1 MSRRA
6 VGQPDAPGLHERIKQ
21 PHRAAG
27 GRSRTD
33 WPVNHPAGERPQLAP
48 PIIDTGVLGWMR
60 KNLFSSW
67 GNGITTVVLV
77 IVAGSILA
85 NFLNWAVV
93 NAVWTAPTGQDCRGH
108 GACWALIH
116 EKYRYIFFGS
126 FPYEQQWRPL
136 FAILAMLAMLVLS
149 SDRRNWNARLL
160 WIWGIGSFVA
170 FLLMFGQIHISIS
183 LILFVALGVGGLGML
198 MRSAAG
204 TPAEGNGWRGPA
216 ALRAGRFIPRGPPRA
231 PARGAIGAV
240 GVILRV
246 TGVLPAW
253 SLPIAP
259 FDYVETHL
267 WGGLPVTIILATYG
281 LLFAFPLGILLAL
294 GRRSHLLLIKGLC
307 VGFIE
312 LIRGVPLISLL
323 IMASVMLP
331 LFLPSGMTFDKF
343 LRAQTAVIL
352 FAAAY
357 IAEII
362 RGGLQSLPKGQFEAA
377 DAMGLNFFQKTTLII
392 LPQALRVVIP
402 PLINTFI
409 GFFKDTS
416 LVLIIGIFDFLNTAN
431 QALVDPACAG
441 YPGEIYLFA
450 AFIYFCFCFSMSRYS
465 KYLEVELNRGTRR

>member
-1 MSRRA
+1 M
-6 VGQPDAPGLHERIKQ
+6 
-21 PHRAAG
+21 
-27 GRSRTD
+27 TD
-33 WPVNHPAGERPQLAP
+33 VPVNQPARERPQLAP
-48 PIIDTGVLGWMR
+48 PIIDTGALGWMR
-60 KNLFSSW
+60 RNLFSSW
-67 GNGITTVVLV
+67 GNGITTLVLV
-77 IVAGSILA
+77 VAAGSILS
-85 NFLNWAVV
+85 NFLNWAVI

-160 WIWGIGSFVA
+160 WIWGVGSFLT

-198 MRSAAG
+198 MRGAVG
-204 TPAEGNGWRGPA
+204 TPAEINGWRALA
-216 ALRAGRFIPRGPPRA
+216 AI
-231 PARGAIGAV
+231 GAIGL
-240 GVILRV
+240 ILRV

-281 LLFAFPLGILLAL
+281 LVFAFPYGVLLAL
-294 GRRSHLLLIKGLC
+294 GRRSHLPLIKGLC

-331 LFLPSGMTFDKF
+331 LFLPTGVTFDKF
-343 LRAQTAVIL
+343 LRAQVAVIL
-352 FAAAY
+352 FAGAY

-377 DAMGLNFFQKTTLII
+377 DAMGLNYVQKTALII

-431 QALVDPACAG
+431 QALVDPAWAG
-441 YPGEIYLFA
+441 FPGEVYLFA
-450 AFIYFCFCFSMSRYS
+450 AFVYFCFCYSMSRYS
-465 KYLEVELNRGTRR
+465 KWLEIELNKGTRR